1 MKQMLTKE
9 EKKVMRKVQLRSH
22 QCFLAGN
29 MLNMQANGVT
39 WSMIPVI
46 EQIYKDDP
54 KGRMEA
60 YERTQQF
67 MNTHSI
73 PFCFIIGLNWAME
86 KEHHEHGTIDG
97 KTIESVKAALMGPS
111 AGMFDSLF
119 FNCIRVIAASIGI
132 GFSMQGN
139 LLGVLLF
146 FAIYALPQSVL
157 KFTFVKYGYIY
168 GTAFIDKVFHSG
180 LMSSFTKAASILGLV
195 MVGAMTAQMVNVP
208 VSMEI
213 AMGETSL
220 VINDVINQIF
230 PGLLSVL
237 LLFTFT
243 FLIRKGTRPTR
254 LVIATLLLGLI
265 GAFVG
270 VF

>member
-111 AGMFDSLF
+111 
-119 FNCIRVIAASIGI
+119 
-132 GFSMQGN
+132 
-139 LLGVLLF
+139 
-146 FAIYALPQSVL
+146 
-157 KFTFVKYGYIY
+157 VKYGYIY